1 MVQGRDWED
10 HPVQML
16 MDLLPLYGHD
26 QLVSPG
32 SEGEVDDIWNSWL
45 GQGGLPHAVGGWRG
59 LSAGLPLCEASPSGR
74 QGWASPAWRS
84 QGNKRTR
91 AEASGALR
99 PRL

>member
-32 SEGEVDDIWNSWL
+32 SVEKGRLMTSGIAGWGKVASLMWLLVGVGSQLGFTCVSHHPQVGE
-45 GQGGLPHAVGGWRG
+45 GGLLQHGGLRATG
-59 LSAGLPLCEASPSGR
+59 EQEQKLPGP
-74 QGWASPAWRS
+74 
-84 QGNKRTR
+84 
-91 AEASGALR
+91 
-99 PRL
+99 